1 MRALRFVIV
10 LVVVFG
16 SITAFATDARVES
29 MGKSARFIM
38 DDMSIFD
45 NPANINL
52 YPNFLIGELGVYNGS
67 RASGVKSGQNQDP
80 WDPWFGGLFSLNIG
94 GGNALSIGGVLGR
107 KDERLLKYFPDYII
121 GPAGIPFETPIPV
134 TNFDGFL
141 GAALGSTAVGLHI
154 YIAHQGGITNEGIIT
169 KDAFASALQLDGG
182 VNIELSNDYQLEVAA
197 GIARIQYGPSNHAL
211 FDSELLSEF
220 LNARFF
226 SRINAIDGHLI
237 PVASIRNMHAP
248 GRSEMDISLGAGVDT
263 KFTRGFFWLGLTG
276 FYNIQKAGSN
286 WEWGR
291 SVEDAEGNIERIGG
305 TFFTD
310 LDDGGWGP
318 GSRAKLQQV
327 GGIISFGIERNLWW
341 DWFVMRVGG
350 QKVIAYASYS
360 KSDDIDFSVLC
371 PSAPNG
377 TPCRE
382 SGSYFVT
389 NPVNDG
395 TTDDNV
401 GFGFGVNIE
410 EKLKVDFTV
419 SEDFPFRN
427 FFQGGTRW
435 ISKISATYSF

>member
-10 LVVVFG
+10 LVVVIG
-16 SITAFATDARVES
+16 STAAFATDARVES

-67 RASGVKSGQNQDP
+67 RADSIKGGQNHDP
-80 WDPWFGGLFSLNIG
+80 WDPWFGGLFSLNIS

-107 KDERLLKYFPDYII
+107 KDERLLKYFPDYIV
-121 GPAGIPFETPIPV
+121 GPTGELIETPIPV

-141 GAALGSTAVGLHI
+141 GANFGSTAIGLHI
-154 YIAHQGGITNEGIIT
+154 YIAHQDGITNEGRIT
-169 KDAFASALQLDGG
+169 SEAFASALQLDGG
-182 VNIELSNDYQLEVAA
+182 VNIEISSAYQLEVAA

-211 FDSELLSEF
+211 FDSDLLSEF

-226 SRINAIDGHLI
+226 YRINAIDGHLI
-237 PVASIRNMHAP
+237 PVASIRNIHAP
-248 GRSEMDISLGAGVDT
+248 GRSEMDISLGTGVDT
-263 KFTRGFFWLGLTG
+263 RFTRGFFWLGLTG
-276 FYNIQKAGSN
+276 FYNVQKAGSN
-286 WEWGR
+286 WKWGYGPDSTR
-291 SVEDAEGNIERIGG
+291 G
-305 TFFTD
+305 TIFTD

-318 GSRAKLQQV
+318 GARASLQQI
-327 GGIISFGIERNLWW
+327 GGVISFGIERNLWW

-350 QKVIAYASYS
+350 QKVIAYADYK
-360 KSDDIDFSVLC
+360 KSESSPNSVLC

-377 TPCRE
+377 ISCDKN
-382 SGSYFVT
+382 GSYFVT

-395 TTDDNV
+395 TADDNV

-410 EKLKVDFTV
+410 EKLKVDFAV

-427 FFQGGTRW
+427 LFQGGSRW